1 MINTIIPNSQ
11 VCWFPLFPNKSQL
24 HMANFRAV
32 KKKKQKT
39 WACIKETKI
48 SM

>member
-11 VCWFPLFPNKSQL
+11 VCCFPLFPNKSQL

-32 KKKKQKT
+32 KKKTENMGMHQRNKN
-39 WACIKETKI
+39 
-48 SM
+48 